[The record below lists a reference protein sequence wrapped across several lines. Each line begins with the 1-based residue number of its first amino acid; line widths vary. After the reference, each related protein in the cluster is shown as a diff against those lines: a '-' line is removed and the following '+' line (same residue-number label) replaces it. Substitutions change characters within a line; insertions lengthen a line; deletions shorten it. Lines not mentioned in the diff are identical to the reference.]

1 MPKNKT
7 LRYAMFGLLYF
18 SQGTIMSYF
27 TAMNALYFLDNGL
40 EMTDVGIFA
49 SIAMIPFVI
58 KIFLGILSD
67 RVNLLGMGHRRP
79 YILLG
84 LLIQTVCLIVAP
96 FIDLTTH
103 YWWFVVLAFVLQMG
117 MALYDT
123 CTDGL
128 AVETTPTEELGTI
141 QGFMVGGRALGVVL
155 TASAVGLL
163 AQHVSWN
170 AVFWLLAFLTM
181 LPFPLVLG
189 AREPSRPVE
198 QSFQWGAFGAF
209 KQKTIIALCG
219 VGVLFFLVNYA
230 ANQLINPFLQADF
243 QIDLGMAGL
252 VTTVWG
258 VGVVL
263 GGVIGG
269 RVISRSGN
277 RSATWAALAGSCVAI
292 LALAFIN
299 SLAIAWPLVAIFG
312 LTFGVSQ
319 AVYYAVSMD
328 YTDPRIAASMFSI
341 LMAVSNVGIG
351 IGLGASGA
359 TADSMG
365 YRWSF
370 ALYAGLILLAI
381 PLIRIIFGKKP
392 DGVAKITT

>member
-1 MPKNKT
+1 MPENKT
-7 LRYAMFGLLYF
+7 VRYTMFGLLYF

-49 SIAMIPFVI
+49 SIAMIPFIV

-84 LLIQTVCLIVAP
+84 LLTQTLCLVVAP
-96 FIDLTTH
+96 FVDLVAH
-103 YWWFVVLAFVLQMG
+103 YWWFVALAFLLQMG

-128 AVETTPTEELGTI
+128 AVDTTPDEELGTI

-163 AQHVSWN
+163 AQHVSWT

-189 AREPSRPVE
+189 VREPSRPVE
-198 QSFQWGAFGAF
+198 QGFQWSAFGAF
-209 KQKTIIALCG
+209 KQKAVIALG
-219 VGVLFFLVNYA
+219 GLGILIFLVNYA
-230 ANQLINPFLQADF
+230 ANQSVNPFLQDSF
-243 QIDLGMAGL
+243 QIDLSTAGFF
-252 VTTVWG
+252 TTVWG

-263 GGVIGG
+263 GGVTGG
-269 RVISRSGN
+269 RVIGRFGN
-277 RSATWAALAGSCVAI
+277 RSAVWTALAGSFVTI
-292 LALAFIN
+292 LALAFVN
-299 SLAIAWPLVAIFG
+299 SLAVAWPLVAIYGLSFG
-312 LTFGVSQ
+312 IYQ

-341 LMAVSNVGIG
+341 LMAFTNVGIG
-351 IGLGASGA
+351 IGLGVGGA
-359 TADSMG
+359 MADVLG

-370 ALYAGLILLAI
+370 ALCAALILLAV
-381 PLIRIIFGKKP
+381 PLIPVIFGKSES
-392 DGVAKITT
+392 

>member
-128 AVETTPTEELGTI
+128 AIETTPAEELGTI

-163 AQHVSWN
+163 AQYVSWI

-189 AREPSRPVE
+189 VREPSRPVE
-198 QSFQWGAFGAF
+198 QSFQWSAFGAF

-219 VGVLFFLVNYA
+219 VGILFFLVNYG
-230 ANQLINPFLQADF
+230 ANQLVNPFLQANF
-243 QIDLGMAGL
+243 QINLGTAGL
-252 VTTVWG
+252 FTTVWG

-263 GGVIGG
+263 GGVAGG
-269 RVISRSGN
+269 RVIGRFGN
-277 RSATWAALAGSCVAI
+277 RNAIWAALAGSGVAI
-292 LALAFIN
+292 LALVFIN
-299 SLAIAWPLVAIFG
+299 SLAIAWPVIAIFG

-319 AVYYAVSMD
+319 AVYFAVSMD

-351 IGLGASGA
+351 IGLGVSGA
-359 TADSMG
+359 AADSMG

-370 ALYAGLILLAI
+370 ALYVGLILLAV
-381 PLIRIIFGKKP
+381 PLIPMIFGKKP
-392 DGVAKITT
+392 AGINKITP

>member
-1 MPKNKT
+1 MPKSKT
-7 LRYAMFGLLYF
+7 VRYTMFGLLYF

-84 LLIQTVCLIVAP
+84 LLTQTICLLIAP
-96 FIDLTTH
+96 FIDLSTH

-128 AVETTPTEELGTI
+128 AVDTTPADELGTM

-163 AQHVSWN
+163 AQHVSWI

-181 LPFPLVLG
+181 LPFPLVLSV
-189 AREPSRPVE
+189 REPSRPVE
-198 QSFQWGAFGAF
+198 QSFQWSAFGAF
-209 KQKTIIALCG
+209 KQKTIIALG
-219 VGVLFFLVNYA
+219 ALGVLFFLVNYA
-230 ANQLINPFLQADF
+230 ANQLVNPFLQADF
-243 QIDLGMAGL
+243 QIDLGTAGFF
-252 VTTVWG
+252 TTVWG

-269 RVISRSGN
+269 RTISRFGN
-277 RSATWAALAGSCVAI
+277 RYALRAALAGSFVAI

-312 LTFGVSQ
+312 LAFGVYQS
-319 AVYYAVSMD
+319 VYYAAAMD
-328 YTDPRIAASMFSI
+328 YTDPRIAASMFSV
-341 LMAVSNVGIG
+341 LMAVTNVGIG
-351 IGLGASGA
+351 IGLGVSGA
-359 TADSMG
+359 TADSLG

-370 ALYAGLILLAI
+370 ALYAALILLAI
-381 PLIRIIFGKKP
+381 PLIPVIFGKSDELEKS
-392 DGVAKITT
+392 TS